1 MYIALKGETM
11 KQEFIILPK
20 DKVTGCYRIK
30 EVNNNAL
37 VSFHGKVFR
46 TKCFHKAL
54 EKLDILREFATG
66 E

>member
-1 MYIALKGETM
+1 M